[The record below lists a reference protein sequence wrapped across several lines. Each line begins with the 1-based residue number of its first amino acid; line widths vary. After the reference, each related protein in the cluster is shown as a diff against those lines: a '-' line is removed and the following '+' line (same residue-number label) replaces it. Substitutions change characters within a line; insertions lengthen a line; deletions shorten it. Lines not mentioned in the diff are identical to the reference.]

1 MHQVETRYGRFLV
14 PDIGQDTIGRF
25 LNEYGEWADLE
36 IQFLAANVP
45 ANARVADI
53 GAFVGSFGIGLS
65 HRQKLKAVCFVEANS
80 ALVPLLRQ
88 NVESNCRATF
98 SILEALIA
106 PPKFGRKAGWHEPD
120 NIGSTSFLGDD
131 IGSGKIEVPP
141 PKSSL
146 SLQELIRTEGEFDLF
161 KLDVEGMEY
170 AILQGDR
177 NWLKKTKASIWIEC
191 NEHSGSLD
199 VADLLLGH
207 GFGVYFFA
215 FPSFNKKN
223 FRKSRHA
230 IYPFAY
236 EAGLLATR
244 GVPKIT
250 SLLVKSGCLFERIPS
265 REALRS
271 MLWRTPRWVPAEWAK
286 GKPEE
291 ALAVAVRTLRGQSY
305 TNFLDSSS
313 ESAASVSD
321 EWSPVLELKEKL
333 AAADRALSERANAVE
348 QFQNEL
354 SVVRAELDRSRQAT
368 VRLDGLL
375 EAANSAKN
383 TLEQKAEQFEHLAN
397 LAYVELN
404 NRFQSETAKLDEAL
418 ASAYSEL
425 GSMSAKA
432 AHFEALAA
440 AAHEQA
446 AHFERNAGIVQAELT
461 RVQTHPI
468 GNLWRYVTHRLVKVP
483 APMSPQKEIEMS
495 ALEKPKDAARLKL
508 AYGALTV
515 LAKQRWLF
523 PERQIRNFKRSAQ
536 KRADRMRGAAQPP
549 IEVHGSEEHR
559 MRGAAQPPIEA
570 HGSEEHVSD
579 ATPQQCGS
587 APATEDILTQ
597 LRIATLSSLRP
608 LEHVIEDYL
617 AGAKRLPSMT
627 AGVFDS
633 RVATAFANSS
643 GETIIS
649 LSQDNYRENVGGV
662 QLCLA
667 IEEAEF
673 RKRGDCYIHLSPAK
687 PLPVL
692 SLEASTE
699 DYQYVVL
706 INGELLGQI
715 KAADLIDVLRRHR
728 AHGVRFHLVVHHLL
742 GHSPEVTG
750 ELSAALEPREAIF
763 WIHDYFTLCPN
774 YLLMRNAVSFC
785 ASPPAGSAGCGIC
798 FAGEHRAEHLARVN
812 RLLAKVAFVMVAP
825 SSVALEVW
833 RRGASAP
840 NIDAIV
846 QEHCEIVPG
855 VARQVRSNRGPDAP
869 VRIAFLGLPNQ
880 HKGWPL
886 YCEIVKQSGP
896 GFEFH
901 HLGKYPD
908 PQAPSIIKFTPVSVT
923 DGDWTA
929 MSRTVAD
936 MGIDVAFLCSLW
948 PETYNFTAVEAMVGG
963 AFIVTL
969 SGSGNIAALVRK
981 HDCGLVFD
989 DVHAIR
995 GAFADGSLAGSLRTW
1010 QAANS
1015 EPYSSTFSP
1024 MSAGLLPQAVAP

>member
-14 PDIGQDTIGRF
+14 PDIDQDIIGRF
-25 LNEYGEWADLE
+25 LSEYGEWADLE
-36 IQFLAANVP
+36 IQFLSANVP
-45 ANARVADI
+45 ADARVADI

-65 HRQKLKAVCFVEANS
+65 HRRKLKAVCFVEANA
-80 ALVPLLRQ
+80 ALAPLLRQ

-106 PPKFGRKAGWHEPD
+106 PPKFGLKAGWHEPA
-120 NIGSTSFLGDD
+120 NIGSTSFLGDEA
-131 IGSGKIEVPP
+131 GSGKVEVPP
-141 PKSSL
+141 PNASL

-170 AILQGDR
+170 AILQGGR
-177 NWLKKTKASIWIEC
+177 NWLKQTKASIWIEC

-244 GVPKIT
+244 GVPKIA
-250 SLLVKSGCLFERIPS
+250 SSLVKSGCFFERIPS

-305 TNFLDSSS
+305 AKFLDSSS
-313 ESAASVSD
+313 ESVASTSD

-333 AAADRALSERANAVE
+333 AVADRALSERANAVE
-348 QFQNEL
+348 QFKNEL
-354 SVVRAELDRSRQAT
+354 SAVRAELDRSRQAT
-368 VRLDGLL
+368 VHLNGLL
-375 EAANSAKN
+375 EAANSAKS
-383 TLEQKAEQFEHLAN
+383 TVEEKAEQ
-397 LAYVELN
+397 
-404 NRFQSETAKLDEAL
+404 
-418 ASAYSEL
+418 
-425 GSMSAKA
+425 
-432 AHFEALAA
+432 
-440 AAHEQA
+440 
-446 AHFERNAGIVQAELT
+446 FERNAGIVQAELT

-468 GNLWRYVTHRLVKVP
+468 GNLWRYATHRFARVP
-483 APMSPQKEIEMS
+483 APMSPRKEIEMP
-495 ALEKPKDAARLKL
+495 APEKPKDAARLKL
-508 AYGALTV
+508 AYGALMV

-549 IEVHGSEEHR
+549 F
-559 MRGAAQPPIEA
+559 EA
-570 HGSEEHVSD
+570 SGTDERVNGT
-579 ATPQQCGS
+579 APQQCGS

-608 LEHVIEDYL
+608 LEHTIKDYL
-617 AGAKRLPSMT
+617 AGAKRLPGVT
-627 AGVFDS
+627 AGMFDS
-633 RVATAFANSS
+633 CVATAFANSS
-643 GETIIS
+643 GEAIIS
-649 LSQDNYRENVGGV
+649 ISQDNYRENVGGV

-692 SLEASTE
+692 SLEASAE
-699 DYQYVVL
+699 DYHYVVL

-728 AHGVRFHLVVHHLL
+728 AHGVRFRLVVHHLL
-742 GHSPEVTG
+742 GHSPEITG
-750 ELSAALEPREAIF
+750 ELSAALESREALF
-763 WIHDYFTLCPN
+763 WIHDYFALCPN

-798 FAGEHRAEHLARVN
+798 FAGQHRAEHLARVN

-825 SSVALEVW
+825 SSVPLEVW
-833 RRGASAP
+833 RRGAAAP

-846 QEHCEIVPG
+846 QEHCEIARG
-855 VARQVRSNRGPDAP
+855 VARQVRSNRGSDAP
-869 VRIAFLGLPNQ
+869 VRVAFLGLPNQ

-896 GFEFH
+896 DFEFH

-908 PQAPSIIKFTPVSVT
+908 PQAPSIIKFTPVSAT

-948 PETYNFTAVEAMVGG
+948 PETYNFTAVEAIVGG

-989 DVHAIR
+989 DFHAIR
-995 GAFADGSLAGSLRTW
+995 EAFADGSLAVSLRAW

-1015 EPYSSTFSP
+1015 EPYLSTFSQ